1 MMSVS
6 TCNAAMASSYYDGDD
21 RNYYSAGE
29 QADVTAKWHGS
40 GLETDG
46 LQEGQ
51 PVSPEKFSE
60 LLENSGR
67 GCAAYDCTLSAP
79 KSVSICAEAGDPEL
93 ARDMMDAHRAAVAQV
108 IAHLERNEV
117 GFVTRRDGID
127 EWMQTGKADVAEFV
141 HGVSRD
147 GDPQLHSHCI
157 FINRTWG
164 EDGEQRT
171 IDGHRFFAAQKA
183 YGAEYRAALARE
195 LQQRGYEIVITDP
208 EQGFFELKGLE
219 PDTLE
224 RFSKRRQ
231 AILQEME
238 RTGEHGAEAAQR
250 ANLATRRTKKHIDQE
265 QARAAWQ
272 QELAEVGQELPHS
285 TGKPIETAASKQEAY
300 DAALYDLERST
311 FAFSGKQL
319 TEAVMARG
327 VAAGMTV
334 EDARQMIAHDQ
345 NLLTGEP
352 TSGKT
357 GDVWYTTERNLRMD
371 KSIEES
377 YLAARGQLRN
387 SITTEQAGKFIS
399 RAEAGQEYK
408 LNGEQRHAASAILS
422 SHSQQ
427 MAVQGLAGVGKT
439 FMVSRVVD
447 AAQKYNKTASQNEQI
462 HFVGLAPSGKA
473 ASGLL
478 EESGIQTGGTIHSY
492 MNTLTGYRPQKGE
505 PIKQEWDFTNAPK
518 AQGREIVF
526 IDEAG
531 LLDNQLIDQL
541 QKMAA
546 ARSGSAGQVQLVFMG
561 DYSQLP
567 PVGAAEPF
575 KHLTE
580 LDAAA
585 GKSGN
590 TVFMTNIQRQQD
602 KALLQAVNESVKG
615 DHLLTFEALQAK
627 GDYREIHG
635 EKTRRKAVTREM
647 TDGIGLEDYGKN
659 LLIVGTNRD
668 RRAYNDMIRAA
679 YIQRGELEEGKE
691 YTVTVPDGEH
701 ERQEQRRFSK
711 GERVI
716 FLTNSRSLGVMNGQ
730 TGQIVG
736 IDGDTFTVK
745 KDDGK
750 TVTVDLKKYNSLDQG
765 WSVTNYKA
773 QGMSVGGKVICDM
786 STTSKQQYRNDLYV
800 DVSRAKRRAI
810 VFTDSKVKL
819 EKQTAKWAHKV
830 QRGDFASFSKN
841 GNPTKAASKGRG
853 RAAVVT
859 KGAKA
864 GMQVTSAAM
873 QFTAQVL
880 RGAGQI
886 VSIVPIIGK
895 PLQAAL
901 NVPAAGLHGIGK
913 IADTAGKAMSPLERA
928 EKMAVQTKD
937 TILDIGKE
945 AVNTVKETANAGKNL
960 AEKAHEKQEKDP
972 VTPLGSANGPRLP
985 DTNKMDYTHGGKLL
999 SEPAKADR
1007 EMDRFIR
1014 ETFGGG
1020 GKEDDFEL

>member
-1 MMSVS
+1 
-6 TCNAAMASSYYDGDD
+6 MASSYYDGDD
-21 RNYYSAGE
+21 RNYYAAGE

-127 EWMQTGKADVAEFV
+127 EWMQTGKADIAEFV

-219 PDTLE
+219 PETLE

-272 QELAEVGQELPHS
+272 QELADVGQEFPHS
-285 TGKPIETAASKQEAY
+285 TGKAIETATSKQEAY

-311 FAFSGKQL
+311 FAFTGKQL

-352 TSGKT
+352 TSGKI
-357 GDVWYTTERNLRMD
+357 GDVWYTTERNLRID
-371 KSIEES
+371 KSIEVS

-387 SITTEQAGKFIS
+387 SITAEKAGKFIS

-422 SHSQQ
+422 SRSQQ

-447 AAQKYNKTASQNEQI
+447 AAQEYNKTASPNEQI

-492 MNTLTGYRPQKGE
+492 MNQLTGYKPKPGE
-505 PIKQEWDFTNAPK
+505 PIKQNWDFSNAPK
-518 AQGREIVF
+518 AHGREIVF

-546 ARSGSAGQVQLVFMG
+546 ARSGPAGQVQLVFMG

-679 YIQRGELEEGKE
+679 YIQRGEMEEGKE
-691 YTVTVPDGEH
+691 YTVTIPDGEH
-701 ERQEQRRFSK
+701 ERQEQRCFSK

-716 FLTNSRSLGVMNGQ
+716 FLANSRSLGVMNGQ

-810 VFTDSKVKL
+810 VFTDSKAKL

-864 GMQVTSAAM
+864 GIQVAGAAM

-901 NVPAAGLHGIGK
+901 NIPAVGLHGIGK
-913 IADTAGKAMSPLERA
+913 IADTAGKAMTPLERA
-928 EKMAVQTKD
+928 EKMAVQTKN
-937 TILDIGKE
+937 TIFDIGKE
-945 AVNTVKETANAGKNL
+945 AVNTAKETANAGKNL
-960 AEKAHEKQEKDP
+960 AEKAHDKQEKDP
-972 VTPLGSANGPRLP
+972 VTPLGSTSGPRLP

-1014 ETFGGG
+1014 ETFGE

>member
-1 MMSVS
+1 
-6 TCNAAMASSYYDGDD
+6 MASSYYDGDD

-447 AAQKYNKTASQNEQI
+447 AAQKYNKTASPNEQI

-810 VFTDSKVKL
+810 VFTDSKAKL

-830 QRGDFASFSKN
+830 QRGDFASFSMN

-864 GMQVTSAAM
+864 GMQVTGAAM

-901 NVPAAGLHGIGK
+901 NIPAVGLHGIGK
-913 IADTAGKAMSPLERA
+913 IADTAGKAMTPLERA
-928 EKMAVQTKD
+928 EKMAVQTKN
-937 TILDIGKE
+937 TIFDIGKE
-945 AVNTVKETANAGKNL
+945 AVNTAKETANAGKNL
-960 AEKAHEKQEKDP
+960 AEKAHDKQEKDP
-972 VTPLGSANGPRLP
+972 VTPLGSTSGPRLP

-1014 ETFGGG
+1014 ETFGE
-1020 GKEDDFEL
+1020 GKEDFEF